1 MRRLRIDESQIQ
13 NSPLRDLEQKVSPLR
28 SSIHEMITEQVSYS
42 RIDVDALLGQIE
54 SMQQQIEQLTLK
66 A

>member
-1 MRRLRIDESQIQ
+1 MD
-13 NSPLRDLEQKVSPLR
+13 QKVSPLR